1 MPITAPTPP
10 AAADANRSELE
21 LRVEDRAGVVES
33 SSAASPSTARRLRR
47 RALVGAGV
55 LAVGVAAVLAVSADG
70 DADTATG
77 EASIRAVE
85 AQQRD
90 LVETTDLDGTLVYAD
105 VDTVTSGAEGMIT
118 ATVVDGTPLGRG
130 DVVYEIDAVP
140 VTVFFGDVPLY
151 RSLSLGAEGNDVL
164 LLEQNL
170 AALGYHAT
178 DDDDGEEVDTGFTV
192 DGDFDRATGDAV
204 RRWQADVGVEQT
216 GVIDPG
222 DVVMVAGPAMVS
234 SVDAAIG
241 DRVQPGSP
249 IVSLTVTGTEST
261 FHSAH
266 TGEIELQ
273 IESGEVISGS
283 VLYTIDEFAIFA
295 IATAETFERELADGV
310 EDGADV
316 RVLEQMLVDLGYDAG
331 GDLDIDEEFDDATA
345 EALRDF
351 EEDLQ
356 DSWDDVMVD
365 GVLSIDEFVI
375 VDPATRVDTVVD
387 RDGTTVA
394 TGSVL
399 FTSNGDGEARI
410 VKTAI
415 AVADQGKLVE
425 GAEIDIEFPDGSIVT
440 GVVNKIASSST
451 PNPTDPAAGPTLA
464 VEIALREVPLSAAEL
479 NELDV
484 VVKIVDELAVG
495 ATVVPASALVATAD
509 GGFAVE
515 VVTGS
520 TTTQFV
526 AVEPGMFADG
536 FVEVTGIE
544 PGTAVVV
551 PS

>member
-1 MPITAPTPP
+1 MT
-10 AAADANRSELE
+10 
-21 LRVEDRAGVVES
+21 
-33 SSAASPSTARRLRR
+33 
-47 RALVGAGV
+47 
-55 LAVGVAAVLAVSADG
+55 
-70 DADTATG
+70 
-77 EASIRAVE
+77 
-85 AQQRD
+85 
-90 LVETTDLDGTLVYAD
+90 
-105 VDTVTSGAEGMIT
+105 
-118 ATVVDGTPLGRG
+118 
-130 DVVYEIDAVP
+130 
-140 VTVFFGDVPLY
+140 
-151 RSLSLGAEGNDVL
+151 
-164 LLEQNL
+164 
-170 AALGYHAT
+170 
-178 DDDDGEEVDTGFTV
+178 
-192 DGDFDRATGDAV
+192 
-204 RRWQADVGVEQT
+204 
-216 GVIDPG
+216 
-222 DVVMVAGPAMVS
+222 
-234 SVDAAIG
+234 
-241 DRVQPGSP
+241 
-249 IVSLTVTGTEST
+249 
-261 FHSAH
+261 
-266 TGEIELQ
+266 
-273 IESGEVISGS
+273 SGS
-283 VLYTIDEFAIFA
+283 VLYTLAEVAIFA

-316 RVLEQMLVDLGYDAG
+316 RVLEEMLVDLGYDAG

-375 VDPATRVDTVVD
+375 VDPGTRVDTVVD

-484 VVKIVDELAVG
+484 EVKIVDELAVG